1 MKSNNAFIAITT
13 EGGLLP
19 ADFLAELLAPK
30 VAIDGLTPSAYNLA
44 EGERINEQVNRS
56 WNRLI
61 GRWADFKKSIAD
73 KQLGEATTSETRDRW
88 LHPIFQELGYGQRLP
103 LAQPVEVEGRP
114 YAVSHGWSHVP
125 IHLVGSHADLDRRTP
140 GATGAAKASPHS
152 LVQQVLNASEGHL
165 WGIVSNGLTFRL
177 LRDNVA
183 LTRLS
188 YIEWDLAT
196 IFDGELYAEF
206 FVLWLVA
213 HQSRFD
219 AERPELCWLERWRK
233 VAEDKGLRALENL
246 YPGVKRAISALGAG
260 LVAHRSNTALLQK
273 LRTGELSTQD
283 FYRQV
288 LRIIYRLLFLLV
300 AEDRGLLHP
309 PGDTDESLKARRRYR
324 DFYALARLRALT
336 LHRAGTPHPDLW
348 HVFRF
353 VTEKLGSDS
362 GCPELA
368 LPALGS
374 FLWTAEQS
382 TPDLLGCVVSNR
394 DFLDAVH
401 ALAFVQDGN
410 VRRAVDYRNLG
421 SEELGSVYQG
431 LLEMHPQ
438 INADAGTFVL
448 DTAAGNERKT
458 SGSYYTPDSLVQ
470 CLLDSALEPVI
481 AERLAGAKTPE
492 DKEAALL
499 NLKVCDPA
507 VGSGH
512 FILRAAHRIARHLAR
527 VRSGEEEASPAAYR
541 TALRDV
547 IGRCLYGVDINPM
560 SAELCRVSLW
570 LEALEPGKP
579 LSFLDHHIRVGNSLL
594 GATPELIAKGIPDEA
609 FTPIEGDDK
618 AYCSKYKKQNK
629 EERNQLDLDE
639 WVPWEH
645 LGNLPEAMVR
655 LDSVGDDTPEQI
667 REKQRHYEELVHS
680 QGYIY
685 GQFLADAW
693 CAAFVW
699 KKCPS
704 ENLPYPITNKILRQI
719 ERNPKSVYDFTPWWR
734 DEVQR
739 LAAQYQFFHWHLAYP
754 EVFTPCDRQRG
765 GFDCVL
771 GNPPWERVKLQE
783 KEWFA
788 ECSPLI
794 ANAPNAAARK
804 RLIDEL
810 RSVQPELFQAFL
822 DDSRVAGGGSHIVRN
837 SGLYPLCGRGD
848 INLYAVFAEA
858 MRRLLDVSGRV
869 GSVLPTGIATDD
881 TTKYYFQ
888 EIVNQDSLVSLLS
901 FENEEFVFPQVH
913 HATRFCLLTVG
924 SGARAI
930 TDKAE
935 FVFFARQ
942 VDQVHDS
949 NRRFTLRSQDIALL
963 NPNTQTCPVFRSVHD
978 ARLTKAIYSR
988 APILI
993 SEVKENRPGL
1003 NPWCISFSSMF
1014 HMANDSARFRT
1025 RAQLVAD
1032 DWMLVG
1038 NEFRKGSDRFLPL
1051 YEAKMVH
1058 HFDHRWGTYEGQT
1071 QGQSN
1076 QGKLPELDEAAH
1088 ADPHRQ
1094 SMPEYWAPL
1103 EEVETRLA
1111 NKYERNWFPGFR
1123 GIARATDQRTII
1135 GCVIPRSA
1143 VSGKFPLLLS
1153 AFPAEDVVLLVSA
1166 ISSWVFDY
1174 TARQKV
1180 GGTDIALFIAKQ
1192 LPVLPP
1198 SIGNVVAVWS
1208 CGQTV
1213 KNWILPRV
1221 LELTF
1226 TAWDLEQ
1233 FGIDCAWIGPPFE
1246 WNETR
1251 RFWLRC
1257 ELDAALFHL
1266 YMPVTDYGRWKPAA
1280 VSDGFVHSETQEDIE
1295 HLASS
1300 FPTPRDGL
1308 IHILDTFPIAKRKD
1322 EAAYGHYRTK
1332 DTILEIYDAMQ
1343 RAMAKGT
1350 PYVSPLDPPPGP
1362 PTDAEGRF
1370 LSMYELDLDNWP
1382 SHLHPPHPDWD
1393 ESILFAWFGIRQ
1405 KQWIHLADEQIFP
1418 WDGRESFL
1426 YALIPYLV
1434 QERPGQTLEYLQQ
1447 AALLAAY
1454 PEHCEALLHDE
1465 SLRKVYR
1472 ESMAGHDWLQFPE
1485 SHTVRVGKVC
1495 ARLQAAKILQTDPKS
1510 GATTCHENVKLPPLP
1525 PELKPMRSYVW
1536 TAADNLAGINERAAD
1551 RADQTKVRDALD
1563 ALRAG

>member
-30 VAIDGLTPSAYNLA
+30 VAIDGLTPAAYNLA
-44 EGERINEQVNRS
+44 DGERINEQVNRS

-88 LHPIFQELGYGQRLP
+88 LQPLFQELGYGQRLP

-125 IHLVGSHADLDRRTP
+125 IHLVGAHADLDRRTP

-246 YPGVKRAISALGAG
+246 YPGVKRAISSLGAG
-260 LVAHRSNTALLQK
+260 LVAHRSNTALLHK

-348 HVFRF
+348 HVFQF
-353 VTEKLGSDS
+353 VTGKLGSDT

-394 DFLDAVH
+394 DFLEAVH

-481 AERLAGAKTPE
+481 ADRLAGAKSPE

-594 GATPELIAKGIPDEA
+594 GATPELIAKGIPDDA

-655 LDSVGDDTPEQI
+655 LDSVGDDTPEKI

-680 QGYIY
+680 QGYVY

-699 KKCPS
+699 KKSPS
-704 ENLPYPITNKILRQI
+704 EELPYPITNKILRQI
-719 ERNPKSVYDFTPWWR
+719 ERNPKSVYDFMPWLR
-734 DEVQR
+734 NEVQR
-739 LAAQYQFFHWHLAYP
+739 LVNQYRFFHWHLAFP
-754 EVFTPCDRQRG
+754 EVFSITVEKG
-765 GFDCVL
+765 SGFDCLL
-771 GNPPWERVKLQE
+771 GNPPWEQVQAAPQE
-783 KEWFA
+783 FFA
-788 ECSPLI
+788 VHAPKVASTLRREERQKAIDALRGTSPEVI
-794 ANAPNAAARK
+794 ERYDEFK
-804 RLIDEL
+804 RA
-810 RSVQPELFQAFL
+810 V
-822 DDSRVAGGGSHIVRN
+822 GGMQSFFHS
-837 SGLYPLCGRGD
+837 SGLFPLAAKGR
-848 INLYAVFAEA
+848 INSAPLFMELAV
-858 MRRLLDVSGRV
+858 RLSSTAGRSGLIV
-869 GSVLPTGIATDD
+869 PTGIATDMF
-881 TTKYYFQ
+881 TRHLFGHLVESGKLR
-888 EIVNQDSLVSLLS
+888 SLYD
-901 FENEEFVFPQVH
+901 FENEEYLFQNVH
-913 HATRFCLLTVG
+913 HAMRFSLITLG
-924 SGARAI
+924 SMRPESGPV
-930 TDKAE
+930 DL
-935 FVFFARQ
+935 VFFARQ
-942 VDQVHDS
+942 ARDIGDS
-949 NRRFTLRSQDIALL
+949 SRRFSLSPEDFRLL
-963 NPNTQTCPVFRSVHD
+963 NPNTGTCPVFRSSRD
-978 ARLTKAIYSR
+978 AIVLKYIMRR
-988 APILI
+988 VPVLI
-993 SEVKENRPGL
+993 DSLSQENAWGFSGFLMFMMDSEGAVFRDCHALSVEGFERDG
-1003 NPWCISFSSMF
+1003 SSW
-1014 HMANDSARFRT
+1014 
-1025 RAQLVAD
+1025 Q
-1032 DWMLVG
+1032 
-1038 NEFRKGSDRFLPL
+1038 KGACTALPL
-1051 YEAKMVH
+1051 LEGKMIH
-1058 HFDHRWGTYEGQT
+1058 QFDHRFGTYEGQT
-1071 QGQSN
+1071 DPQAR
-1076 QGKLPELDEAAH
+1076 QGKLPEVSAEQHAKPDFFTLPRYWVFESAIEARIGTRWTRQWSLGWRDITNAKNERTVIAAIVPRH
-1088 ADPHRQ
+1088 ATGDTL
-1094 SMPEYWAPL
+1094 PL
-1103 EEVETRLA
+1103 AFVSQPYETVICKLLA
-1111 NKYERNWFPGFR
+1111 NLCSF
-1123 GIARATDQRTII
+1123 
-1135 GCVIPRSA
+1135 
-1143 VSGKFPLLLS
+1143 
-1153 AFPAEDVVLLVSA
+1153 VLDFA
-1166 ISSWVFDY
+1166 
-1174 TARQKV
+1174 ARQKV
-1180 GGTDIALFIAKQ
+1180 SGMHLRFNLFQQ
-1192 LPVLPP
+1192 LPIIPPQAYVSLTGVLPMNQI
-1198 SIGNVVAVWS
+1198 SE
-1208 CGQTV
+1208 
-1213 KNWILPRV
+1213 WICSRV
-1221 LELTF
+1221 LELSYTS
-1226 TAWDLEQ
+1226 WDLLQ
-1233 FGIDCAWIGPPFE
+1233 FGEDSGWIGPPFCWVE
-1246 WNETR
+1246 ER
-1251 RFWLRC
+1251 RIRLRC
-1257 ELDAALFHL
+1257 ELDAVNFLL
-1266 YMPVTDYGRWKPAA
+1266 YLGTELEWGKEAKDV
-1280 VSDGFVHSETQEDIE
+1280 IE
-1295 HLASS
+1295 HFSEPAEAISY
-1300 FPTPRDGL
+1300 
-1308 IHILDTFPIAKRKD
+1308 IMDTFPIVKRKE

-1343 RAMAKGT
+1343 RGMATGE

-1362 PTDAEGRF
+1362 PIDAEGRF
-1370 LSMYELDLDNWP
+1370 LSMYELDRDNWP
-1382 SHLHPPHPDWD
+1382 SHLHPPHPDWE
-1393 ESILFAWFGIRQ
+1393 ESIMSAWFGIRQ
-1405 KQWIHLADEQIFP
+1405 KKWVHLEDEQIFP
-1418 WDGRESFL
+1418 WDGRESFV
-1426 YALIPYLV
+1426 YALIPYLA
-1434 QERPGQTLEYLQQ
+1434 QERPGQPLEFFQQ

-1454 PEHCEALLHDE
+1454 PEHCETLLHDE
-1465 SLRKVYR
+1465 NLRKEYR
-1472 ESMAGHDWLQFPE
+1472 DAMAAHDWLQFPE
-1485 SHTVRVGKVC
+1485 SHKVRVGKVC
-1495 ARLQAAKILQTDPKS
+1495 ERLQAANILQTDTKT
-1510 GATTCHENVKLPPLP
+1510 GATTCHDNVKLPPLP
-1525 PELKPMRSYVW
+1525 PELKPILSYVW
-1536 TAADNLAGINERAAD
+1536 TAADNLAGINERAAG
-1551 RADQTKVRDALD
+1551 RADQTVRDALNS
-1563 ALRAG
+1563 LRAG